1 MSEDTKPTDALKDE
15 VSEAVDTVKAAAA
28 DAKDAV
34 ADAVADAKA
43 DAKDAVADAKADA
56 KETVADVKDAVAD
69 AVADA
74 KADANEAQEAIAAAE
89 NATELVETTKSEPK
103 PAKKADKKPA
113 RKHAAAEPEPAAPA
127 KAEGP
132 SKVVWIALMC
142 AALVLGVLLGKF
154 VLGGGAAGASGALS
168 GKTAVTEAELDSVM
182 ATYTYKG
189 KTGSVTVREIIEQEG
204 SLEAAIDAEGNYTL
218 PAADSALSAVRNN
231 ILEMEAENLGLTVTD
246 EEIAAYSE
254 ETLGTSDY
262 ASIAESYS
270 MTEDAVVS
278 IMKSSAVM
286 SKLRDSV
293 VEASDATMPEAPAEP
308 ATTTETVVNEE
319 TGEEEQSETTDT
331 TTPTKEYA
339 DYIIALVGDEWDST
353 TGTWASTDG
362 TYASALSTYDI
373 TPEGASYEAAQT
385 AYYVAYQIYSEAQN
399 AVQTQWSDYVNG
411 LLSQATITM
420 NTLVA

>member
-74 KADANEAQEAIAAAE
+74 KADADEAQEAIAAAE
-89 NATELVETTKSEPK
+89 NATELVEDAKPEPK

-204 SLEAAIDAEGNYTL
+204 SLEA
-218 PAADSALSAVRNN
+218 AVRNN